1 MVRLCY
7 FLLTSKGVLLL
18 ALSAIVLSGFGI
30 FTLTSGFSHSNPQN
44 FKANRLFTQKV
55 FAAEDT
61 KTATINNLGLGTSD
75 GTRIEN
81 YVKKLASRSPIIGH
95 GDEVVKLASEF
106 GVDPL
111 MIFIFQNESQFCSD
125 NGVVSP
131 GGSDPDNYNCG
142 GITWEAA
149 QVANVTRWHATAG
162 PQALGHTFAF
172 VPTIM
177 DGVGLYF
184 DYISK
189 RYPNATLENFYNTY
203 NPCDDP
209 GNTGQDCGAEAI
221 AKMYETLKENV
232 GDASDGGTTPV
243 PKGSVTLKLVLKPLE
258 NDSYV
263 INKAVAEIVAFDT
276 ADPKD
281 TASTSASQ

>member
-1 MVRLCY
+1 MKRLAH
-7 FLLTSKGVLLL
+7 FLLTSSLVFYL
-18 ALSAIVLSGFGI
+18 AIGAIIISTPFLAWSI
-30 FTLTSGFSHSNPQN
+30 ANKTQRDTLPRSFV
-44 FKANRLFTQKV
+44 QKV
-55 FAAEDT
+55 FADT
-61 KTATINNLGLGTSD
+61 TIEQATINNLGLGTSD
-75 GTRIEN
+75 GARIEN
-81 YVKKLASRSPIIGH
+81 YVKKLASNSPIIGH
-95 GDEVVKLASEF
+95 GDEVVALAKEF

-149 QVANVTRWHATAG
+149 QIANTARWHATAG

-172 VPTIM
+172 VPSIM

-189 RYPNATLENFYNTY
+189 RYPKYSLIDFYNVY

-209 GNTGQDCGAEAI
+209 GNTGQDCGTSAI
-221 AKMYETLKENV
+221 TKMYTTLKENAGEG
-232 GDASDGGTTPV
+232 GDGSGDEI
-243 PKGSVTLKLVLKPLE
+243 PKNSTTLKLILKPRT
-258 NDSYV
+258 NDTYV
-263 INKAVAEIVAFDT
+263 INSATAEIIDIE
-276 ADPKD
+276 PPPSK
-281 TASTSASQ
+281 ASESATQP